1 MDTRELALDIL
12 LAVEKGEEYSNVLIR
27 QVLDKYDYLESR
39 DKAFIKRLTEGT
51 LERRIE
57 LDYVLNQF
65 SKVAVRKMKP
75 FIRCLLR
82 MSVYQILYMEQTADF
97 AVCNEAVKL
106 AGRHGFASLKGFVNG
121 VLRSVVRGKDT
132 IVYPSLEKELV
143 EALSVKYS
151 MPTWIVEL
159 LLQEQGSEKT
169 KLILQGLLDVHPVT
183 VRSRDASWKPGDIRW
198 KQHEYLPYA
207 YKLWETDNLRN
218 LPGFAQGMF
227 TVQDVSSML
236 VCEIAGLKGGEK
248 VLDVCAAPGGKSL
261 HAADFVGERVP
272 GQKKTACA
280 EGTVESRDVTEYK
293 AQLIRENAQRLQIN
307 NLTVKTW
314 DATIADEAAVEQF
327 DVVLAD
333 VPCSGL
339 GVIGKKRDI
348 KYRIT
353 PEGMREVVQLQRR
366 ILDQIWRYVKPGGVL
381 IYSTCTI
388 HRAENEEQVE
398 YLTGHY
404 PLETESLNPYLPECL
419 HGATTERGYLQL
431 LPGVHDCDGFFLARL
446 RKTAQ

>member
-1 MDTRELALDIL
+1 MDTRELALEIL

-27 QVLDKYDYLESR
+27 QVLDKYDYMESR
-39 DKAFIKRLTEGT
+39 DKAFLKRVTEGT

-65 SKVAVRKMKP
+65 SKVPVRKMKP

-82 MSVYQILYMEQTADF
+82 MSVYQILYMKQAADF

-106 AGRHGFASLKGFVNG
+106 AGRHKFTSLKGFVNG
-121 VLRSVVRGKDT
+121 VLRSVIRGKDT
-132 IVYPSLEKELV
+132 ISYPDPAKEPLQ
-143 EALSVKYS
+143 ALSVRYS
-151 MPTWIVEL
+151 MPEWIVEL
-159 LLQEQGSEKT
+159 LSKEQGAEQAAT
-169 KLILQGLLDVHPVT
+169 ILKGLLEVHPVT
-183 VRSRDASWKPGDIRW
+183 VRVRDASWKPGEVKA
-198 KQHEYLPYA
+198 KQHPCLPYA
-207 YKLWETDNLRN
+207 YQLWGTDNLRN
-218 LPGFAQGMF
+218 LPGFGVGQF

-236 VCEIAGLKGGEK
+236 VGEIAGLTGGER

-261 HAADFVGERVP
+261 HAADFEAGKVP
-272 GQKKTACA
+272 GQQYNGTA
-280 EGTVESRDVTEYK
+280 GTVEARDVTDYK
-293 AQLIRENAQRLQIN
+293 TQLIRENAERLQVT

-314 DATIADEAAVEQF
+314 DATVADETAVEQF

-353 PEGMREVVQLQRR
+353 PESMMEVVELQRH
-366 ILDQIWRYVKPGGVL
+366 ILDQVWRYVKSGGLL

-388 HRAENEEQVE
+388 HKAENEEQVK
-398 YLTGHY
+398 YLTEHFGF
-404 PLETESLNPYLPECL
+404 ETESLNPYLPEIL
-419 HGATTERGYLQL
+419 QGQTTEQGYLQL

-446 RKTAQ
+446 RKKA